1 MDKAFFTQ
9 FMRKWLPGIIIII
22 TALSLSVYFL
32 THKPKSIKKP
42 AEVNHPLVTTIQTKV
57 IDHQVTIQA
66 MGTVIPA
73 KQINLTS
80 RINGMVT
87 EVSPNFIPGSIL
99 KKGEK
104 IVQLDT
110 TDYKLA
116 VINKQNLLAQAE
128 FNLTL
133 EQGQQAIAQREF
145 NLLNADLD
153 EQSQSLVLRKPHLK
167 LAKSNVAAAQAALK
181 QAQFNLKRTKTA
193 SPFNA
198 IVLSTNAHIGSW
210 VSTFSTG
217 TPLVKLAGTDS
228 FWVVASIPVSNL
240 NKIKIPNSASS
251 DSSEAKIYYPS
262 AWGNQA
268 YRQGTVKRLKAELEN
283 SGRMAEVII
292 EIDDPF
298 NLKAINQKQP
308 IVILDSFVSIKIKGN
323 LLKNVI
329 GVPETALHAGNILW
343 LLSKNNS
350 LEIKKVTPLWK
361 EQGKLFISANELK
374 ADTQII
380 MTHINTPV
388 AGMRLRLSNHEK

>member
-1 MDKAFFTQ
+1 MDKPFFTH
-9 FMRKWLPGIIIII
+9 FIRKWLPAMIIIMA
-22 TALSLSVYFL
+22 ALSLSIYFL
-32 THKPKSIKKP
+32 TNKPKSIEKP
-42 AEVNHPLVTTIQTKV
+42 AEVNRPLVTTIKTKV

-116 VINKQNLLAQAE
+116 VIEKQNLLAQAE

-153 EQSQSLVLRKPHLK
+153 EQSQTLVLRKPHLK
-167 LAKSNVAAAQAALK
+167 LAKSNVAAAEAALK
-181 QAQFNLKRTKTA
+181 QAQLNLKRTKTV

-228 FWVVASIPVSNL
+228 FWVVASVPVNNL
-240 NKIKIPNSASS
+240 TKIKIPSPASPEGS
-251 DSSEAKIYYPS
+251 NTKIYYPS
-262 AWGNQA
+262 AWGGEA
-268 YRQGTVKRLKAELEN
+268 YRQGTVKRLKAELES

-298 NLKAINQKQP
+298 NLKAINNKQP

-329 GVPETALHAGNILW
+329 SIPETALHAGNLLW
-343 LLSKNNS
+343 LLNNNNS

-374 ADTQII
+374 AGTQII
-380 MTHINTPV
+380 MSYINTPV
-388 AGMRLRLSNHEK
+388 TGMQLRLSNHAK

>member
-1 MDKAFFTQ
+1 MDKPFFTQ
-9 FMRKWLPGIIIII
+9 FIRKWLPAIIIIVV
-22 TALSLSVYFL
+22 ALSFSTYFL
-32 THKPKSIKKP
+32 TNKPKSIEKP
-42 AEVNHPLVTTIQTKV
+42 AEVNRPLVTTLITKV
-57 IDHQVTIQA
+57 IDHQITIQA

-104 IVQLDT
+104 IVQLDP

-116 VINKQNLLAQAE
+116 AIEKQNSLAQAE

-145 NLLNADLD
+145 KLLNADLD
-153 EQSQSLVLRKPHLK
+153 EQSQTLVLRKPHLK
-167 LAKSNVAAAQAALK
+167 LAKSNVAAAKAALK
-181 QAQFNLKRTKTA
+181 QSQLNLKRTKTV

-228 FWVVASIPVSNL
+228 FWVVASVPVNNL
-240 NKIKIPNSASS
+240 TKIKIPSQSS
-251 DSSEAKIYYPS
+251 PKGSEAKIYYPS
-262 AWGNQA
+262 AWGNEI
-268 YRQGTVKRLKAELEN
+268 YRQGAVKRLKAELED

-298 NLKAINQKQP
+298 NLKAINHKLP
-308 IVILDSFVSIKIKGN
+308 LVILDSFVSIKIKGN

-329 GVPETALHAGNILW
+329 EIPETALHAGNLLW
-343 LLSKNNS
+343 ILSKNNS
-350 LEIKKVTPLWK
+350 LEIKKVMPLWK
-361 EQGKLFISANELK
+361 EQGNLFIAADELK
-374 ADTQII
+374 AESQII
-380 MTHINTPV
+380 MSHINTPV
-388 AGMRLRLSNHEK
+388 AGMQLRLSNHAK